1 MVNKRFK
8 NRSWRRNVGSNECW
22 EHVIYVKL
30 YTFFRH
36 FLLIFNTQIL
46 SAFLLISFA
55 LCFFFR
61 SIARSGI
68 QLAYKSSHF
77 VLLFVRCCSFSL
89 HFTSPFYICFD
100 SFLLEIPPN
109 RIVEIKTWL
118 MAAVIAFSREK
129 KSSTISYSFKI
140 CARFILF
147 FFQRTRCSLHDFH
160 LFILNLIHP
169 LTWTMN
175 PERKRMNVFGT
186 ILLAP
191 SMSPNLTTTTRQL
204 MSKKVHRT
212 NIHTDTRTHT
222 HVQKHTLKAK
232 TIVEKFKT

>member
-1 MVNKRFK
+1 MGIKRPMLITFTIYDTIRYDVSYLCRFDKNIAKGTIHMVNKRFK

-77 VLLFVRCCSFSL
+77 VLLFVRCCFFSL
-89 HFTSPFYICFD
+89 HFTSPLYICFD
-100 SFLLEIPPN
+100 S
-109 RIVEIKTWL
+109 
-118 MAAVIAFSREK
+118 
-129 KSSTISYSFKI
+129 
-140 CARFILF
+140 
-147 FFQRTRCSLHDFH
+147 
-160 LFILNLIHP
+160 LFIGNS
-169 LTWTMN
+169 
-175 PERKRMNVFGT
+175 PESNC
-186 ILLAP
+186 
-191 SMSPNLTTTTRQL
+191 
-204 MSKKVHRT
+204 
-212 NIHTDTRTHT
+212 
-222 HVQKHTLKAK
+222 
-232 TIVEKFKT
+232 